1 MCQGVARRA
10 DSLPSP
16 KGPATLHTVSWG
28 LLGVRALGH
37 SQATPIERVLDS
49 HVKRDS
55 DKLEKTQKKKPQCG
69 YKE

>member
-37 SQATPIERVLDS
+37 SQATWRGSGDGLLMV
-49 HVKRDS
+49 
-55 DKLEKTQKKKPQCG
+55 
-69 YKE
+69 